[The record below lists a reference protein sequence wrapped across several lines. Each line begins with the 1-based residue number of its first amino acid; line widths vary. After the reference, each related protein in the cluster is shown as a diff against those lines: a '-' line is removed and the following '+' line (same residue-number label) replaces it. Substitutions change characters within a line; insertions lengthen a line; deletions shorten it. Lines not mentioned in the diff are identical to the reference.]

1 MAEQLQPA
9 QPLSCLQANPAQ
21 LAFLP
26 WRYLY
31 LQNKIVA
38 LALNEGRPAE
48 VHHKTIRAASFAL
61 SERFQLGLGKV
72 HPQSVFG
79 SGDLNPERVEPGQR
93 IEGDF
98 IPDGA
103 LLQTAQRPL
112 KAVPIKKFFADIR
125 LALEPHLA
133 HKQIKRQP
141 EPLWVCCSLALP

>member
-31 LQNKIVA
+31 LQKKIVA

-79 SGDLNPERVEPGQR
+79 SADLNPERVEPGQR

-103 LLQTAQRPL
+103 LLHTAQRQL
-112 KAVPIKKFFADIR
+112 KSIP
-125 LALEPHLA
+125 LEPFTPDLGLTLKSHLPN
-133 HKQIKRQP
+133 KQIKRQP
-141 EPLWVCCSLALP
+141 EPLGLCCSLALP